1 MHQYRL
7 RAFGWHNGNRH
18 SFCQISSIGGADWS
32 GKWQLA
38 VRFISERELTFTF
51 ARCHRSSVTFVR
63 PTQAIKIF
71 RNLSSPFGTMA
82 IH

>member
-18 SFCQISSIGGADWS
+18 SFFQITSIGGADWS

-38 VRFISERELTFTF
+38 VRFMQPSETASQR
-51 ARCHRSSVTFVR
+51 HSQQ
-63 PTQAIKIF
+63 QATLCLKNRMI
-71 RNLSSPFGTMA
+71 
-82 IH
+82 